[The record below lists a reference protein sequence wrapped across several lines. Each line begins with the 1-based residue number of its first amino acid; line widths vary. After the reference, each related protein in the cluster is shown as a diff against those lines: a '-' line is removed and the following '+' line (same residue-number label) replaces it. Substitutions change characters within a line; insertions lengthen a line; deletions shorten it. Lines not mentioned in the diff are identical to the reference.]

1 VKFILSDPRP
11 TGKLGVRGPVGN
23 DAVAENRCPLHT
35 VNRLNVEVLFF
46 WQEIFESDSKSMI
59 QHSAAPT
66 LAACSGI
73 E

>member
-1 VKFILSDPRP
+1 VD
-11 TGKLGVRGPVGN
+11 N